1 MGHPISNKS
10 WKKPYGTR
18 TISSPLLRMSC
29 CKIEVVV
36 KSQWHQRTK
45 GGINSQPGL
54 ESVAMGSPTLMS
66 SPFGR
71 VVRDQQDA
79 RRKKRKL
86 PETAE
91 DRLRLKPVV
100 VAIMLR
106 GPGPFP
112 MSQWMGHVV
121 TLLSMLG
128 RYPWIPCADVD
139 DVVRWSFTV
148 LRELSCV

>member
-1 MGHPISNKS
+1 
-10 WKKPYGTR
+10 
-18 TISSPLLRMSC
+18 
-29 CKIEVVV
+29 
-36 KSQWHQRTK
+36 
-45 GGINSQPGL
+45 
-54 ESVAMGSPTLMS
+54 MGSPTLMS

-106 GPGPFP
+106 GPAFP
-112 MSQWMGHVV
+112 
-121 TLLSMLG
+121 
-128 RYPWIPCADVD
+128 
-139 DVVRWSFTV
+139 
-148 LRELSCV
+148 RESANGACGYFIVNAW

>member
-1 MGHPISNKS
+1 
-10 WKKPYGTR
+10 
-18 TISSPLLRMSC
+18 
-29 CKIEVVV
+29 
-36 KSQWHQRTK
+36 
-45 GGINSQPGL
+45 
-54 ESVAMGSPTLMS
+54 MGSPTLMS

-106 GPGPFP
+106 GPAFP
-112 MSQWMGHVV
+112 HESVNGACGYFIVNAW
-121 TLLSMLG
+121 
-128 RYPWIPCADVD
+128 
-139 DVVRWSFTV
+139 
-148 LRELSCV
+148 